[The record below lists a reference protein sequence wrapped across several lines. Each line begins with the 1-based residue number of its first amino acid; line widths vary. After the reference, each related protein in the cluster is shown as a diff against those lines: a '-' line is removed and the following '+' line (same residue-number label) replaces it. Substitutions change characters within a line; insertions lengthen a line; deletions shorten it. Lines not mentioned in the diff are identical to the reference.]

1 MLRFRLCYRAIVTK
15 QHDSGMKTDSRINEI
30 NESDTN
36 LSSDCLLFRTTLSKI
51 CIGRMIISL
60 TNVAGKIGS
69 LYPEE

>member
-1 MLRFRLCYRAIVTK
+1 
-15 QHDSGMKTDSRINEI
+15 MKTDSRINEI